1 MELYKA
7 SDFKKVFVNWSQGTL
22 YNRIEKLG
30 IKDNDTYIIKNNTTG
45 NVLYNN
51 NAFTL
56 LKENYIKEFSIDTE
70 NDLEQ
75 FDNHIKEVLS
85 KVSNKVNSNDNGHRA
100 SINKKAADKND
111 NSSDNNDI
119 NKSVNDVNISYIN
132 ENYVSKQLHNEMT
145 NALKKQIEFLE
156 NQLEQATA
164 NNQELVN
171 TIKLREQTDFVIE
184 QQNLVKLQ
192 QATEIKELGT
202 QEDNKGGWVKRFL
215 DGIFNKRH
223 IETNI

>member
-30 IKDNDTYIIKNNTTG
+30 IKDNDTYIVKNNTTG
-45 NVLYNN
+45 NVLYND

-56 LKENYIKEFSIDTE
+56 LKETYIKEFSIDTE

-75 FDNHIKEVLS
+75 FDSHIKETLS
-85 KVSNKVNSNDNGHRA
+85 RVSNKVNSNDSGHRT
-100 SINKKAADKND
+100 STIKKSADKND
-111 NSSDNNDI
+111 NSNDSNDI
-119 NKSVNDVNISYIN
+119 GKSVNNVNMSYIN
-132 ENYVSKQLHNEMT
+132 ENYVPIALHNEIT
-145 NALKKQIEFLE
+145 NSLRKQIEFLE

-164 NNQELVN
+164 NNQELVD
-171 TIKLREQTDFVIE
+171 TIKLREHTDFVKE

-192 QATEIKELGT
+192 QATEIKEIGT
-202 QEDNKGGWVKRFL
+202 QEDNKGGWVKKFFS
-215 DGIFNKRH
+215 GIFNRKH
-223 IETNI
+223 IEDNI

>member
-30 IKDNDTYIIKNNTTG
+30 IKDNDTYIVKNNTTG
-45 NVLYNN
+45 NVLYND

-75 FDNHIKEVLS
+75 FDSHIKETLS
-85 KVSNKVNSNDNGHRA
+85 RVSNKVNSNDSGHRT
-100 SINKKAADKND
+100 SINKKSADKND
-111 NSSDNNDI
+111 NSNDSNDI
-119 NKSVNDVNISYIN
+119 DKSVNDVNISYIN
-132 ENYVSKQLHNEMT
+132 ENYVPIALHNEIT

-156 NQLEQATA
+156 NQLEKATA
-164 NNQELVN
+164 NNQELVD
-171 TIKLREQTDFVIE
+171 TIKLREHTDFVKE

-192 QATEIKELGT
+192 KATEIKELGT
-202 QEDNKGGWVKRFL
+202 QEDNKGGWVKK
-215 DGIFNKRH
+215 IFGGFFNRKH
-223 IETNI
+223 IEDNI